1 MIRRFYRR
9 HREGID
15 LTLIILIGTV
25 AAVLVAGYAVAIGMA
40 PWTS

>member
-9 HREGID
+9 HREGIT
-15 LTLIILIGTV
+15 LTLVVTIGTL
-25 AAVLVAGYAVAIGMA
+25 AAVLVAGYAIAIGVA